1 MLLVIIGV
9 SCVIALIG
17 YKLAQGYDLDGFGV
31 VMLILA
37 IIGMVIS
44 MTCGVFMI
52 DNIVGVKVI
61 DDKIAMYQEENTK
74 IENDISGVIA
84 NYLEHEKDIFEDSSD
99 GSVLEL
105 VMCYPELKSDSLI
118 QRQIDIYVDNNSK
131 IKSMREEKINASVY
145 RWWLYF
151 GG

>member
-1 MLLVIIGV
+1 
-9 SCVIALIG
+9 
-17 YKLAQGYDLDGFGV
+17 
-31 VMLILA
+31 
-37 IIGMVIS
+37 
-44 MTCGVFMI
+44 MI
-52 DNIVGVKVI
+52 DNTVGVKVI

-118 QRQIDIYVDNNSK
+118 QRQIDIYVDNNNK
-131 IKSMREEKINASVY
+131 IKSMREQKINASIY

-151 GG
+151 GK